1 MALATATETMVG
13 EVKVAGAKV
22 VESMAVVG
30 RAGEERAVAVMAAV
44 ILVVAVTAV
53 GAMEAVVMV
62 EVETVAEV
70 STLPA
75 VLEAAG
81 VEEPLE
87 EAQAEVEVAERMA
100 GSVATMAVIQEVVMA
115 VASEASAVEVNT
127 RQRAHIFVPMRQR
140 CLYPDRTSAPL
151 YI

>member
-1 MALATATETMVG
+1 MVLATATETMVG

-87 EAQAEVEVAERMA
+87 EAPQVVVAGR
-100 GSVATMAVIQEVVMA
+100 
-115 VASEASAVEVNT
+115 
-127 RQRAHIFVPMRQR
+127 
-140 CLYPDRTSAPL
+140 
-151 YI
+151 